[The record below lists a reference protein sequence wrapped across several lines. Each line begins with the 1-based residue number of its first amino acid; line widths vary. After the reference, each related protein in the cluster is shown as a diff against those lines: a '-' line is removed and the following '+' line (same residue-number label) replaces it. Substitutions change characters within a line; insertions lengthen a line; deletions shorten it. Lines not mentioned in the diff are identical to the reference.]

1 MKVGDLV
8 KPVSP
13 AKIDGVSLRKG
24 IVIQLNDKLSTVK
37 IVWSTGKETEE
48 RDMYVVLIYVNKK
61 M

>member
-24 IVIQLNDKLSTVK
+24 IVIQLNNERNLAK
-37 IVWSTGKETEE
+37 IVWSTGKETDLWLWMIEVISE
-48 RDMYVVLIYVNKK
+48 SR
-61 M
+61 

>member
-24 IVIQLNDKLSTVK
+24 IVIQLNDKRNLAK
-37 IVWSTGKETEE
+37 IVWSTGKETDLWLWMIEVISE
-48 RDMYVVLIYVNKK
+48 SR
-61 M
+61 

>member
-24 IVIQLNDKLSTVK
+24 IVIQLNNEPSTVK
-37 IVWSTGKETEE
+37 IVWSTGKETDLWPWMIEVISE
-48 RDMYVVLIYVNKK
+48 SG
-61 M
+61 

>member
-37 IVWSTGKETEE
+37 IVWSTGKETNLWPWMIEVISE
-48 RDMYVVLIYVNKK
+48 SR
-61 M
+61 